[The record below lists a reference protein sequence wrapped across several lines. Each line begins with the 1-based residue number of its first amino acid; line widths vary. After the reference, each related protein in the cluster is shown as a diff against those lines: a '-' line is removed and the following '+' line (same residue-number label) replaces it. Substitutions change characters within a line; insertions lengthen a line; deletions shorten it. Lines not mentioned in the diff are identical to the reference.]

1 MATITL
7 RVPDEL
13 NEALE
18 RQSNAAGVSKSD
30 LAREALRRFLA
41 VSEFQRLRAKLVAA
55 TTRNSVGQAHS
66 PRWSSSESPNTITR

>member
-7 RVPDEL
+7 RLPDEL
-13 NEALE
+13 DDGLE

-41 VSEFQRLRAKLVAA
+41 VSEFQRLRAKLVRRA
-55 TTRNSVGQAHS
+55 QAQGLHTDEDVFRALDQS
-66 PRWSSSESPNTITR
+66 

>member
-13 NEALE
+13 DEALE
-18 RQSNAAGVSKSD
+18 RQSTAAGVSKSD

-41 VSEFQRLRAKLVAA
+41 VSEFQRLREKLVRRA
-55 TTRNSVGQAHS
+55 QAQGVHTDDDVF
-66 PRWSSSESPNTITR
+66 RVLDRR